1 MRHFKSQA
9 PWRDC
14 RMWTALGS
22 GSCVPRRRSRVLG
35 VAWGICDLAA
45 AGAAAFAAGTEYC
58 HFGSGHGLIS
68 WGSRLC
74 LSFSWCPAEQRNADY
89 LCTHIARLDRRIV
102 GSADRSKLVN
112 WATGRASCQFWVA
125 ALVTGFAWLI
135 VSQLPDL
142 CGPIK
147 WLMYADAMAGKG
159 RGRARATDGGR
170 GRIIIQFSLIENDRP
185 PERVASM
192 PRKIGS

>member
-68 WGSRLC
+68 RGSRLC

-112 WATGRASCQFWVA
+112 WASQLSILGGGFGHWLCLANCVA
-125 ALVTGFAWLI
+125 AARFMW
-135 VSQLPDL
+135 PDQVANV
-142 CGPIK
+142 CRCHGR
-147 WLMYADAMAGKG
+147 MGAG
-159 RGRARATDGGR
+159 
-170 GRIIIQFSLIENDRP
+170 
-185 PERVASM
+185 VAL
-192 PRKIGS
+192 